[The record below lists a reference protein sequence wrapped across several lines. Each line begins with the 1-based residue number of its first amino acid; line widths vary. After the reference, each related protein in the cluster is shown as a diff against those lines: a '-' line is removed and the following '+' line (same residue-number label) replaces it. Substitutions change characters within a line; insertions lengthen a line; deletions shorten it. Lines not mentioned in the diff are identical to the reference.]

1 MAVAASTHMLQYT
14 FLVPAIEHTAM
25 EHRLE
30 ELETRIA
37 YQEASIEELT
47 YTMLAQQ
54 KTIEALQAQL
64 DYFKSVLKDLT
75 PSAVAPMS
83 EETAPPHY

>member
-1 MAVAASTHMLQYT
+1 MREFSSIQYDH
-14 FLVPAIEHTAM
+14 AAM
-25 EHRLE
+25 ENRFEDLE
-30 ELETRIA
+30 IRIA

-47 YTMLAQQ
+47 NAMLAQQ
-54 KTIEALQAQL
+54 KTLGELQGQI
-64 DYFKSVLKDLT
+64 DYLKSLLKDLT

>member
-1 MAVAASTHMLQYT
+1 
-14 FLVPAIEHTAM
+14 M

-37 YQEASIEELT
+37 YQEAAIEELT
-47 YTMLAQQ
+47 STALAQQ
-54 KTIEALQAQL
+54 QIIEGLQVQL
-64 DYFKSVLKDLT
+64 DYLKSLLKDLT

-83 EETAPPHY
+83 EETPPPHY

>member
-1 MAVAASTHMLQYT
+1 MRL
-14 FLVPAIEHTAM
+14 PATADDRPNM
-25 EHRLE
+25 EQRLE

-47 YTMLAQQ
+47 STMLAQQ
-54 KTIEALQAQL
+54 QTIETMQGQIEFL
-64 DYFKSVLKDLT
+64 KSLVKDLA

-83 EETAPPHY
+83 EETPPPHY

>member
-1 MAVAASTHMLQYT
+1 
-14 FLVPAIEHTAM
+14 M

-37 YQEASIEELT
+37 YQEAAIEELT
-47 YTMLAQQ
+47 STTLAQQ
-54 KTIEALQAQL
+54 QTIEGLQAQL
-64 DYFKSVLKDLT
+64 DYLKSLLKDLT

-83 EETAPPHY
+83 EETPPPHY

>member
-1 MAVAASTHMLQYT
+1 
-14 FLVPAIEHTAM
+14 M
-25 EHRLE
+25 ENRLE
-30 ELETRIA
+30 DIETRIA

-47 YTMLAQQ
+47 GTMLAQQ
-54 KTIEALQAQL
+54 KTIEELQAQL

-83 EETAPPHY
+83 EETPPPHY

>member
-1 MAVAASTHMLQYT
+1 MREFSSIQYDH
-14 FLVPAIEHTAM
+14 AAM
-25 EHRLE
+25 EHRFEDLE
-30 ELETRIA
+30 IRIA

-47 YTMLAQQ
+47 NAMLAQQ
-54 KTIEALQAQL
+54 KTLGELQGQI
-64 DYFKSVLKDLT
+64 DYLKSLLKDLT

>member
-1 MAVAASTHMLQYT
+1 
-14 FLVPAIEHTAM
+14 M
-25 EHRLE
+25 ENRLE
-30 ELETRIA
+30 DIETRIA

-47 YTMLAQQ
+47 DAMLAQQ
-54 KTIEALQAQL
+54 KSIEALQAQL
-64 DYFKSVLKDLT
+64 DYFKSVLKELT